1 MEPDH
6 PADSPAV
13 FIPLPFNARRR
24 WLQRAVVM
32 SAAGAT
38 APLAFDSMAEGPA
51 TGPAQHADLDAFM
64 NLSQALTDKPG
75 LDRAVGARLL
85 AALQQATPDFAQQ
98 MRLLSDVVVSGG
110 LLAAPQR
117 TCAVQI
123 VQGWYRGLIG
133 DVVVSYEQALMFDA
147 VSDTIPVRSYCSGA
161 PGFWSARP
169 VESHT

>member
-1 MEPDH
+1 MERDH
-6 PADSPAV
+6 ADSGPAV

-32 SAAGAT
+32 SAAGA
-38 APLAFDSMAEGPA
+38 AVPLAFDALADGPA
-51 TGPAQHADLDAFM
+51 TTPAQNADFDAFM
-64 NLSQALTDKPG
+64 TLSQTLTDKPG
-75 LDRAVGARLL
+75 LDRTVGARLL
-85 AALQQATPDFAQQ
+85 AALQRATPDFPRQ
-98 MRLLSDVVVSGG
+98 MRQLSDVVSSGG

-117 TCAVQI
+117 SCAMQI